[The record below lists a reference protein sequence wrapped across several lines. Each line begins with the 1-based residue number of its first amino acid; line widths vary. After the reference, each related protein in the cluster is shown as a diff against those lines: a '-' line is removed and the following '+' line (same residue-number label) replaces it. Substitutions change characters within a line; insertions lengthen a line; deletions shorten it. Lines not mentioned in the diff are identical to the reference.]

1 MTNTKHSEAVSNA
14 LQKRI
19 RTFSRVEKFFYGAI
33 ILTAIT
39 MAISIIFLQS
49 RNLQVQQQISE
60 LNSDI
65 NAQKTELNNAKQE
78 VSELTQKSRVTEIA
92 NQAGLKAEN
101 ATIAEVE

>member
-19 RTFSRVEKFFYGAI
+19 RTFSRVEKVFYGAI

-49 RNLQVQQQISE
+49 RNLQFQQQISE